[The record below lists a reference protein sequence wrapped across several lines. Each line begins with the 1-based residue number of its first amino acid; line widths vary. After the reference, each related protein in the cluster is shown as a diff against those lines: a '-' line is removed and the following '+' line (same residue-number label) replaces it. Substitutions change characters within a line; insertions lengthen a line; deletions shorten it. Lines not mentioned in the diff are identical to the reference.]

1 MINLSL
7 NTWWDALSG
16 GGQFFWALAIVSSIV
31 FILVFVISLLGMDA
45 DTDLE
50 IDTDGIDGDFDF
62 PIFGVKSITA
72 FLTFFSWTGV
82 MMLDAGKSVAQLM
95 PFSIGAGL
103 VAMFTVVFLVRQFNK
118 FTESG
123 TADFLDLIFEK
134 GDVYLTIPPDKKGKG
149 KIHITLN
156 DSLKE
161 INAITEGPEIK
172 SGEKVRIL
180 EIMKDNTLLVEKIN
194 QLK

>member
-1 MINLSL
+1 MINLTL

-16 GGQFFWALAIVSSIV
+16 GSQFFWALAIISSIV
-31 FILVFVISLLGMDA
+31 FVLVFVISLLGMDA
-45 DTDLE
+45 DSDLE
-50 IDTDGIDGDFDF
+50 IDADGMDGDFDF
-62 PIFGVKSITA
+62 PIFSVKAITA
-72 FLTFFSWTGV
+72 FSTFFSWTGV
-82 MMLDAGKSVAQLM
+82 MMLNAGKTVTQVL

-118 FTESG
+118 FSESG

-134 GDVYLTIPPDKKGKG
+134 GDVYLTIPSDKKGKG
-149 KIHITLN
+149 KVHITLN

-172 SGEKVRIL
+172 NGEKVRIL
-180 EIMKDNTLLVEKIN
+180 EILKDNTLLVEKIN
-194 QLK
+194 QL